1 MTRSILLGGLLLAWL
16 PCSAVADAPR
26 PYFTLHD
33 LGKGVWAAVTVPR
46 SGAGGNSGFI
56 VGSEGVAVVDT
67 FQTKAAAEALLA
79 AIRETTSQP
88 VRFVIDTHYHLDHV
102 AGNGVFAQA
111 GAVVIAER
119 NVATWERTEN
129 LKFFGDAITPEERAM
144 VEALTLPS
152 LTYRD
157 GVELSLGDRKVVVR
171 VMMGH
176 TGGDSVV
183 TVPDADVVFTG
194 DLFWNH
200 CLPNLIDAD
209 TEEQIATNGALVEE
223 FPTATFV
230 PGHGEVGKAADVAA
244 FRAYL
249 TTLREDV
256 SRARAEGRSGPTL
269 VEAVVPEL
277 QARYGDWSYFEHF
290 VRRNVEQ
297 TEAELAGTKK
307 RPTPA
312 K

>member
-1 MTRSILLGGLLLAWL
+1 MARRILLGGVLLASL
-16 PCSAVADAPR
+16 TSGAIADAPR
-26 PYFTLHD
+26 TYFTLHD

-67 FQTKAAAEALLA
+67 FQTKEAAEALLA

-111 GAVVIAER
+111 GAMVIAER
-119 NVATWERTEN
+119 NVAAWERTEN
-129 LKFFGDAITPEERAM
+129 LKFFGDAIKPEQRAM

-157 GVELSLGDRKVVVR
+157 GVELSLGDREVVVR
-171 VMMGH
+171 VMPGH

-183 TVPDADVVFTG
+183 SVPDADVVFTG
-194 DLFWNH
+194 DLFWNR
-200 CLPNLIDAD
+200 CLPNLIDAN
-209 TEEQIATNGALVEE
+209 TKEQVATDGALVEE

-244 FRAYL
+244 FRDYL
-249 TTLREDV
+249 ETLRQDV
-256 SRARAEGRSGPTL
+256 SQASSAGRSGPKL

-277 QARYGDWSYFEHF
+277 EAHYGDWSYFEHF
-290 VRRNVEQ
+290 VRPNIDQ

-307 RPTPA
+307 RPHPVR
-312 K
+312 